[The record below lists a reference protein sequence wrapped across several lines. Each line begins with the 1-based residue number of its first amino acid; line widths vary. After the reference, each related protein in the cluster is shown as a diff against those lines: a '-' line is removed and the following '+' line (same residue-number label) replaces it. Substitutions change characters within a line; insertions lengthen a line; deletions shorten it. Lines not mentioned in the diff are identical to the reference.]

1 MDIVYLIGT
10 LLSALAAVLAW
21 LAKLFWSKE
30 YISAKDEII
39 KAKEAQIETLRS
51 QVDHYKELTPMKIQE
66 YFHSVKEQLEEYNDA
81 LQLKLEKAK
90 SQIEE
95 KSQKLEKLQK
105 NDKRKKTEIETIEKE
120 KGQLEKQVAELEEDL
135 IKLRKN
141 EEEFNTIR
149 IPKIDVSALTSVSK
163 MVNESLTKN
172 LGNQLAQI
180 SNSMEYLK
188 GMADSIPLETV
199 EEMEM
204 ALWFVDNFE
213 DPANSVPY
221 ESKEGGYQYF
231 SDEPYNAREVL
242 FEKYPETDKEVI
254 ESVVEYLETISLEWV
269 KKDRM
274 IE

>member
-1 MDIVYLIGT
+1 MDIIYLIGT

-39 KAKEAQIETLRS
+39 KAKEAQIESLKS

-95 KSQKLEKLQK
+95 KSQELEKLQK
-105 NDKRKKTEIETIEKE
+105 NDKKKTTEIESIEKE
-120 KGQLEKQVAELEEDL
+120 KSKLENQVVELEEDL
-135 IKLRKN
+135 IKLRRN

-149 IPKIDVSALTSVSK
+149 IPKIDVSALANVSK
-163 MVNESLTKN
+163 MFNESLTKN
-172 LGNQLAQI
+172 LGSQLAQI
-180 SNSMEYLK
+180 STSMEYLK

-242 FEKYPETDKEVI
+242 VEKYPEADEEVV